1 MKTPLSEFIAEIN
14 RTGKTGLL
22 SITVKG
28 VNTQLKMFF
37 REGDV
42 YHVTCGHVKGAECLA
57 QATGNEFAECFFM
70 PEVSLNVHDGN
81 LPPLADIIRFFKT
94 AGTAVAVKQPD
105 GKAAHPTYPGAAG
118 VSDFAGIREELKTA
132 LIRQIGPAGAKVM
145 ARTIEQ
151 KWNASS
157 PPTREEL
164 LRLVD
169 LLKDEIENPDD
180 RNEFLKEATRIIL

>member
-1 MKTPLSEFIAEIN
+1 MKTQLSEFIAEIN
-14 RTGKTGLL
+14 RARKTGLL

-28 VNTQLKMFF
+28 ANTQLKMFF

-42 YHVTCGHVKGAECLA
+42 YHVTCGHAKGAECLA
-57 QATGNEFAECFFM
+57 QATVSEFAECFFM

-94 AGTAVAVKQPD
+94 AGTAVEVKQPD
-105 GKAAHPTYPGAAG
+105 GKTAHPTSPGAAG
-118 VSDFAGIREELKTA
+118 ISDFGGIREELKTA

-145 ARTIEQ
+145 ARLIEQ
-151 KWNASS
+151 KWHASS
-157 PPTREEL
+157 PPTREEF

-180 RNEFLKEATRIIL
+180 RNEFLKEAARIIL

>member
-14 RTGKTGLL
+14 RTRKTGLL

-42 YHVTCGHVKGAECLA
+42 YHITCGHVKGADCLA
-57 QATGNEFAECFFM
+57 QAAGSEFAECFFM
-70 PEVSLNVHDGN
+70 PEVSLNIHDGN

-94 AGTAVAVKQPD
+94 AGTAVEVKQPD
-105 GKAAHPTYPGAAG
+105 GKTAPPAYPGAAG
-118 VSDFAGIREELKTA
+118 ISDFAGTGEELKTA
-132 LIRQIGPAGAKVM
+132 LIRQIGPAGARVT
-145 ARTIEQ
+145 ARIIEQ
-151 KWNASS
+151 KWHASS

-180 RNEFLKEATRIIL
+180 RNEFLKEAAGIIR